1 MIKIILNLGGGSLA
15 DGCSTVI
22 GEVLASQA
30 LTAPRRFTG
39 QLPAAPAL
47 AIALEQWQQL
57 YYACHQDLTLRIQ
70 LLQQSGLS
78 YSDTRFRELCSHVDT
93 QLNQWLDTPEFRP
106 IDRIL
111 RRELARCDHAQ
122 IILETQETPLQKLP
136 WHLWKIFEE
145 YPNAEL
151 SFSTGNWNAIP
162 SRLPPSKQS
171 RILAALGHGSDLDL
185 TSDLA
190 ALNRLPEA
198 NLTVLNAPSLNQLHE
213 KLWQPEGWDIFFFA
227 GHSQTEKTIGR
238 LTLNEQESL
247 TIEQLKHTLSKAIEQ
262 GLKVAIF
269 NSCDGLGL
277 AQQLSDLQIP
287 YVVVM
292 REPVPDE
299 VAQQFVHYLLSAFS
313 AGRPLHLAVREARQR
328 LAGLENEIPGASW
341 LPIIWQ
347 NPTAAA
353 VYWKDLQQPA
363 HFPVRQTR
371 RHWRSPL
378 VKSLLTGGVVLA
390 MRALGVL
397 EPAEL
402 TAYDRLM
409 RQRPI
414 ESIDSRIVTVEISEE
429 ATSTYGY
436 PLPDEMLTALIEKV
450 NQAEP
455 LAVGLDI
462 HRAKPRP
469 AGDLVKDLALVKNT
483 PVSTTN
489 FDSEDTGYTRFLQQ
503 VEDNPNLFLVCSYG
517 SRDENYQVPQQLS
530 ERVRSE
536 QVGFSDLPVDIDR
549 SKMKPFSIGHSALP
563 KVNAGLTGL
572 ISGPISDSASGSM
585 PGLMAGATPELISGA
600 ALGAASGAIV
610 RRHLLS
616 YDPTFSPTPSNCT
629 TPYSFSF
636 QLAYQ
641 YLYEKG
647 IAPLAVTEDEHW
659 QFGEV
664 VFESLP
670 QRFGGYQHLETPSSQ
685 LLLNYRANQPAQKI
699 SFEQLFSNSF
709 DPQIMQDRVVLIG
722 YNAPV
727 AKDYFDTPYGP
738 MPGTWVHAHMVSQL
752 LGAVLDERPLIQ
764 GLPQWRSFQWG
775 DMVWIL
781 VWSGLG
787 GYACYVSKRPLPWLL
802 SMSAMLLL
810 LYGTCWLAL
819 VYGLWLP
826 LVPTGLATVGS
837 TAMTGLRPKHG

>member
-1 MIKIILNLGGGSLA
+1 MIKIILNLGGGSLI

-22 GEVLASQA
+22 GEVLASQSLA
-30 LTAPRRFTG
+30 APRRFTG

-47 AIALEQWQQL
+47 AIALAQWQQL

-78 YSDTRFRELCSHVDT
+78 YSDARFRELCSHLDT

-111 RRELARCDHAQ
+111 RRELARCDSAQ
-122 IILETQETPLQKLP
+122 IILETQETQLQKLP

-151 SFSTGNWNAIP
+151 SFSTGNWNEVP
-162 SRLPPSKQS
+162 SRPTASKQS
-171 RILAALGHGSDLDL
+171 RILATLGHGSDLDL
-185 TSDLA
+185 TSDLE
-190 ALNRLPEA
+190 ALNRLPKA

-227 GHSQTEKTIGR
+227 GHSQTQKTIGM
-238 LTLNEQESL
+238 LNLNEQESL

-299 VAQQFVHYLLSAFS
+299 VARQFVHYLLAAFA
-313 AGRPLHLAVREARQR
+313 AGCPIHLAVREARQR
-328 LAGLENEIPGASW
+328 LTGLENEIPGASW

-347 NPTAAA
+347 NPTATAI
-353 VYWKDLQQPA
+353 YWKDLQPPA
-363 HFPVRQTR
+363 CSPSPVPQTR
-371 RHWRSPL
+371 RRWRSPL
-378 VKSLLTGGVVLA
+378 VTGLLTGGVVLA

-397 EPAEL
+397 EPVEL
-402 TAYDRLM
+402 AAYDRLI

-414 ESIDSRIVTVEISEE
+414 EPIDSRIVTVEISEE
-429 ATSTYGY
+429 TTSTYGY

-469 AGDLVKDLALVKNT
+469 AVDLAKDLALVKNT
-483 PVSTTN
+483 PALAAS
-489 FDSEDTGYTRFLQQ
+489 FEGKDTGYTRFLQQ

-530 ERVRSE
+530 ESVRSE

-563 KVNAGLTGL
+563 KVNAGLTSAM
-572 ISGPISDSASGSM
+572 SGAVS
-585 PGLMAGATPELISGA
+585 GATPEVVSGV
-600 ALGAASGAIV
+600 ASGAIV

-616 YDPTFSPTPSNCT
+616 YDPTFSLTPSNCA

-647 IAPLAVTEDEHW
+647 IAPLVVTEDEHW

-664 VFESLP
+664 VLQSLS

-699 SFEQLFSNSF
+699 SFEQLFSSSF
-709 DPQIMQDRVVLIG
+709 NPQIMRDRVVLIG

-752 LGAVLDERPLIQ
+752 LGAVLDDRPLIQ

-787 GYACYVSKRPLPWLL
+787 GYACCVSKRPLPWLL
-802 SMSAMLLL
+802 SLSAMLLL

-819 VYGLWLP
+819 IYGLWLP
-826 LVPTGLATVGS
+826 LVPTSLAVMGSAVMGS
-837 TAMTGLRPKHG
+837 TAITGLRPKHD